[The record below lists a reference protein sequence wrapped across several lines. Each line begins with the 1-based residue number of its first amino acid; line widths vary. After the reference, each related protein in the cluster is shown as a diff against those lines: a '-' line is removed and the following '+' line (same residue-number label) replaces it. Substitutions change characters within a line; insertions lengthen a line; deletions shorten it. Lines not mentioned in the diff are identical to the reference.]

1 MSEVAVGLGRAVRVG
16 APFAFAF
23 AISELLRVVNAVAA
37 PALAADLT
45 LDAVGL
51 GLVTG
56 AYFLG
61 FAVTQLPAGVLM
73 DRYGARPVVAVLL
86 VVATLGTAAF
96 ALAPGLA
103 AAVAARFVMGIG
115 MAVTLMAGLQ
125 AFAQW
130 LPAAWL
136 PLANACLLASG
147 QVGSLIGTT
156 PAERLVAAVGWR
168 EPLLGLALAIAV
180 AAAFVAFTVPARP
193 RRASDLATELRGL
206 GSVLGSAVFWRI
218 APLCT
223 TTTAAVLA
231 TPALWAGGW
240 LRDVAGLDAATAGLH
255 LGAIAVGMGAGYV
268 ALGWLAVRLGRAGVT
283 LRRLVI
289 VTSLVFIA
297 IQAAIIAVGTVAP
310 LALWTAF
317 GFMGTCGAYGYAMLT
332 RAFGTALA
340 GRALTAANLGVVIG
354 AFAVQYGP
362 GWILAQWPVEAGR
375 HPAIAYQVAFGAVL
389 AVQVASL
396 AWFLRGRR
404 D

>member
-1 MSEVAVGLGRAVRVG
+1 MTEAAAGLGRALRVG

-37 PALAADLT
+37 PALAADLA

-61 FAVTQLPAGVLM
+61 FAVAQLPCGVLM

-86 VVATLGTAAF
+86 VIATLGTVAF

-103 AAVAARFVMGIG
+103 PAAAARFVMGIG

-136 PLANACLLASG
+136 PLANAGLLASG

-168 EPLLGLALAIAV
+168 EPLLGLALAIAA
-180 AAAFVAFTVPARP
+180 AAAFVALAVPARP
-193 RRASDLATELRGL
+193 RRAGNLASELSGL
-206 GSVLGSAVFWRI
+206 SLVLGSAAFWRI
-218 APLCT
+218 APVCT

-240 LRDVAGLDAATAGLH
+240 LRDVAGLDAAAAGLH

-268 ALGWLAVRLGRAGVT
+268 ALGWLAVRLGRAGVALRHLVVVTT
-283 LRRLVI
+283 LA
-289 VTSLVFIA
+289 FMA
-297 IQAAIIAVGTVAP
+297 IQAAIIVDGMVAP
-310 LALWTAF
+310 LVLWTAF
-317 GFMGTCGAYGYAMLT
+317 GFLGTCGAYGYAMLT
-332 RAFGTALA
+332 RVFGTALA
-340 GRALTAANLGVVIG
+340 GRALTAANLGVVVG

-362 GWILAQWPVEAGR
+362 GWILAQWPAEAGR
-375 HPAIAYQVAFGAVL
+375 HSVIAYQVAFGAVL
-389 AVQVASL
+389 AVQVLSL
-396 AWFLRGRR
+396 VWFLRGRR